1 MNVVDPDGGGPLTVT
16 IERRVEFADTDATG
30 HHHYLAVL
38 RWLEHAERVLHEQL
52 GIADETLGR
61 LPRVHLEVDFFAA
74 VHYREP
80 IELTLVIERV
90 GRTSLT
96 HSFRVESGALLVAA
110 GRYVVVLS
118 AAIDGRSTPWP
129 AEVRDRLSG
138 TGTLPGE
145 RTADLPPS
153 TVATV
158 AADTAAG

>member
-1 MNVVDPDGGGPLTVT
+1 MRMNVVEPNGGAPLTVS

-80 IELTLVIERV
+80 IELTLVVERV

-96 HSFRVESGALLVAA
+96 HTFRVESGALLVAA

-118 AAIDGRSTPWP
+118 IYNDGRSTPWP
-129 AEVRDRLSG
+129 AHVRSRLIE
-138 TGTLPGE
+138 TGRLPGE
-145 RTADLPPS
+145 QIVESPPAP
-153 TVATV
+153 VAV
-158 AADTAAG
+158 DTAAG